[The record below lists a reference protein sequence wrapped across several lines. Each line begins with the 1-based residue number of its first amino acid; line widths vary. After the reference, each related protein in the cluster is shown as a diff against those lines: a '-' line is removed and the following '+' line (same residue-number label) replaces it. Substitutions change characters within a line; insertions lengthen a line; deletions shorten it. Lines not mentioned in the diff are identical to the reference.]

1 MNLEL
6 EQHLIDMGIIPPTP
20 LAELSAML
28 APKGLCEEIGQVS
41 NTREERL
48 AYFAALPT
56 TDEHGEYLF

>member
-1 MNLEL
+1 MSLELSTQCGIPMGL
-6 EQHLIDMGIIPPTP
+6 EQHLIEMGIIPPTP
-20 LAELSAML
+20 L
-28 APKGLCEEIGQVS
+28 EEIGQVA

>member
-1 MNLEL
+1 LDILESKKVNLEL
-6 EQHLIDMGIIPPTP
+6 EQHLIDMGVIPPTP
-20 LAELSAML
+20 L
-28 APKGLCEEIGQVS
+28 EEIGQVA